1 MAKKKSLK
9 AKLTRISRSKQ
20 KTDKPVYQRL
30 IGIESKIE
38 YHPFLEDWG
47 NEYQSLLRRALNDRQ
62 KGISETEI
70 EKSYQKKYN
79 IQWAWADSLA
89 TNASSVFEQL
99 TTAKQNQ
106 IELLETDVKS
116 GFMKVGENLEALDNT
131 YCNPTHSSL
140 RNFNKKL
147 LGVKSKLERLVR
159 KKRQVQELKETKRLH
174 ICWGSK
180 KLFKAQYNLEE
191 NGYSNHEEW
200 LEDWRKKRGGNF
212 YSVGKGSVNGNN
224 PVTKI
229 HHKQDDIF
237 TVTITV
243 PRCYQEIYGNKITL
257 EFEIT
262 KQRKHDLLYALES
275 NKPVTVQIFRREHKD
290 NQWYIHLSTY
300 VQAVPYI
307 SHKRN
312 GCLGIDLNAKSIDLV
327 YVKRDGNLHQNDGQK
342 TLFSWDIP
350 TGTTGQVSA
359 KLRNIVA
366 EIVRIG
372 ESYEC
377 PIACEDLDFS
387 KKKATLRHCSKKY
400 NRMLSGFIYDKF
412 RAFLVARAE
421 KYGIEVIFKNPFAT
435 SVIGMVK
442 YMAKYGLNS
451 AFAAAMVIAR
461 RALGFSER
469 IPRCYWPIIGIC
481 TSSPEDKEVQS
492 WGQWGK
498 ICKLLGKLKISRH
511 QMFESAKVLEAL
523 HDAVSRTI
531 RGKSPPR
538 QERKVKS
545 ASKPVVF
552 SNSQIHGES
561 PMPQNC

>member
-1 MAKKKSLK
+1 MARKKSLK
-9 AKLTRISRSKQ
+9 AKLTRISQSKQ

-70 EKSYQKKYN
+70 EKSFQKKYN

-89 TNASSVFEQL
+89 TNASSVFDQL

-106 IELLETDVKS
+106 IELIETDLKA
-116 GFMKVGENLEALDNT
+116 GFAKAAENLETLENG
-131 YCNPTHSSL
+131 YKNPSQLTL

-159 KKRQVQELKETKRLH
+159 KKRQLLELKKTKKLH

-191 NGYSNHEEW
+191 NGYASHEEW
-200 LEDWRKKRGGNF
+200 LKDWRMKRGGNF

-243 PRCYQEIYGNKITL
+243 PRCYQEIYGNKVTL
-257 EFEIT
+257 DFEIT

-275 NKPVTVQIFRREHKD
+275 NKPVTVQVFRREYKD

-300 VQAVPYI
+300 VQAIPYI
-307 SHKRN
+307 SYKKN
-312 GCLGIDLNAKSIDLV
+312 GCLGIDLNAESIDLV
-327 YVKRDGNLHQNDGQK
+327 YVKRDGNLHRTDDKK
-342 TLFSWDIP
+342 TLFSWEIP
-350 TGTTGQVSA
+350 TGTTGQVEA
-359 KLRNIVA
+359 KLRDIVA

-387 KKKATLRHCSKKY
+387 KKKASLRHSPKKY
-400 NRMLSGFIYDKF
+400 NRLLSGFIYDKF

-451 AFAAAMVIAR
+451 AYAAAMVIAR

-469 IPRCYWPIIGIC
+469 IPRLYWPIIGIC

-523 HDAVSRTI
+523 QSAVSRTKK
-531 RGKSPPR
+531 RKSSPR

-545 ASKPVVF
+545 AFLPVVF